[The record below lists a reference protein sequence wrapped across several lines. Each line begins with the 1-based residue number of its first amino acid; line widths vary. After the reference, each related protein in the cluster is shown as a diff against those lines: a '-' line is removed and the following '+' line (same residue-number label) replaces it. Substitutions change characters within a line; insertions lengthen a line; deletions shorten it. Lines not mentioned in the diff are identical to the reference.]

1 MTQSRDLQAQLDEQ
15 RQRVDVDHFDIP
27 VRELVRMVAEGEL
40 KTAPAYQRQFRWDA
54 ARESELVESLL
65 LGLPVPPLFV
75 ATDRDGTW
83 ELVDGLQRIST
94 LVHFVFADE
103 QATKTISKTEPLR
116 LEKLSKITAFE
127 GLSYDDLPTPMQ
139 LAFNKRPLRVT
150 ALSDKS
156 QLDVRFDLFER
167 LNRGGILLTPQEV
180 RACIYR
186 GRFNNLLSD
195 LAEDDAFKRLLK
207 LQRGNQ
213 NDGTREEQV
222 LKFFAYLDNADAFDG
237 RVTHFLND
245 YMERNREATDIDERR
260 ELFKRVVAALTRIFS
275 NGPVVRKGYGNTP
288 QTMFEALMVAA
299 GTLVNEGAPLRESP
313 IDVNDAVLVANTTK
327 GTNTQAALKRRIARA
342 RELLRQPA

>member
-1 MTQSRDLQAQLDEQ
+1 MAHAERLQAQLDEQ

-83 ELVDGLQRIST
+83 ELVDGLQRVST
-94 LVHFVFADE
+94 LVHFIFADE
-103 QATKTISKTEPLR
+103 RATKTILKVEPLR
-116 LEKLSKITAFE
+116 LERLSKLTDFE
-127 GLSYDDLPTPMQ
+127 GLVFDELPTPMQ

-156 QLDVRFDLFER
+156 QLDIRFDLFER

-180 RACIYR
+180 RSCIYR
-186 GRFNNLLSD
+186 GQFNNLLAE
-195 LAEDDAFKRLLK
+195 LANEARFKRLLK

-213 NDGTREEQV
+213 DDGTREEQV
-222 LKFFAYLDNADAFDG
+222 LKFFAYLNAAAEFDG
-237 RVTHFLND
+237 RVTQFLND
-245 YMERNREATDIDERR
+245 YMERNRDASGMDERR
-260 ELFKRVVAALTRIFS
+260 ALFNEVVTALTQVFGG
-275 NGPVVRKGYGNTP
+275 GPVVRKGYGNTP

-299 GTLVNEGAPLRESP
+299 GDLIREGAPIRETP
-313 IDVNDAVLVANTTK
+313 LDVNDAVLVANTTK
-327 GTNTQAALKRRIARA
+327 GTNTQAALQRRIDRA
-342 RELLRQPA
+342 RELLQKPG